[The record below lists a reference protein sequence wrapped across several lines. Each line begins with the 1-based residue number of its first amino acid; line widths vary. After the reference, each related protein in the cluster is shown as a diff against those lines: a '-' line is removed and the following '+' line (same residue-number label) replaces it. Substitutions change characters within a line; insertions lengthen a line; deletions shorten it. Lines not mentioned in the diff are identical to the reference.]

1 MVQFELIVARV
12 VDKKRLHYN
21 YSISFAVV
29 VTVDEEILPRN
40 RVEKRN

>member
-1 MVQFELIVARV
+1 MVQFAPVMAHI

-21 YSISFAVV
+21 YGSSFAVV
-29 VTVDEEILPRN
+29 VTVYEEILPKN